1 MFKAAFFVFFSAMVF
16 ISSASKS
23 DNSDFDYLDILLN
36 QELVLITDGTEWGI
50 QFLKDGRVLDRWKGE
65 IKSNSRWRKVNN
77 QGRFQ
82 LTYQVE
88 GYENPVQD
96 FHVDFDNM
104 LLNVSG
110 IAAATGEKYNTYYK
124 IIGPTKTALK
134 RRSPKLDG
142 DQLVAAS
149 SGTGFLITDDGH
161 MVTNHHVIDGCEY
174 IRVSYNGNEIQ
185 AKVLSTDRTNDL
197 ALLKLP
203 IRPKRTFSIENEN
216 ATLLEDIIIAGFPL
230 GKKVSAAIKTS
241 KGSVTAL
248 AGYGDNFS
256 EFQTDAALNKGN
268 SGGPMINNYGNVIGV
283 AVAAYGKK
291 DGVESFNFG
300 IKASTL
306 KSFLNANQIRTN
318 KPASKP
324 MENKNLGQLLTSATV
339 YVECHMTIAKIRR
352 MVQEKNNRKA
362 FFSVFE

>member
-82 LTYQVE
+82 LTYQIE

-110 IAAATGEKYNTYYK
+110 IAATTGEKYNTYYK

-185 AKVLSTDRTNDL
+185 AKVLSTDR
-197 ALLKLP
+197 
-203 IRPKRTFSIENEN
+203 I
-216 ATLLEDIIIAGFPL
+216 
-230 GKKVSAAIKTS
+230 
-241 KGSVTAL
+241 
-248 AGYGDNFS
+248 
-256 EFQTDAALNKGN
+256 Q
-268 SGGPMINNYGNVIGV
+268 
-283 AVAAYGKK
+283 
-291 DGVESFNFG
+291 
-300 IKASTL
+300 
-306 KSFLNANQIRTN
+306 
-318 KPASKP
+318 
-324 MENKNLGQLLTSATV
+324 
-339 YVECHMTIAKIRR
+339 
-352 MVQEKNNRKA
+352 
-362 FFSVFE
+362 